1 MNKKNL
7 LGLVFLSALLSCA
20 EPAPEA
26 PDDIEELMGF
36 LYEHYEDE
44 DDGALYNGL
53 TKLGEWLADDDNR
66 AAATEAFT
74 FTELPETAVDDLDE
88 RERKTDKLKGHGVL
102 TLSPHKVEDIATLL
116 GSKEFENLYK
126 DKYDEYERHFEMD
139 TDCFADKTCDRVTGT
154 IHAVSSWLGGAVSM
168 TTDLEVGVRWVETDA
183 GWMALNRSWLLRPA
197 FGSCCDFVLE
207 ASYYIAAIM
216 PDGNGAMRMHASWAE
231 LDYGSVPIPE
241 EEAASRAL
249 QTTIDDS
256 ANTDEYLSNR

>member
-1 MNKKNL
+1 MNKISMCGFLFL
-7 LGLVFLSALLSCA
+7 LLCGSCA
-20 EPAPEA
+20 APAPEA

-44 DDGALYNGL
+44 DDGALVNGL
-53 TKLGEWLADDDNR
+53 NKLDEWLQNEDNR
-66 AAATEAFT
+66 AAAMEAYT
-74 FTELPETAVDDLDE
+74 FTDLPESAVDDLDD
-88 RERKTDKLKGHGVL
+88 RTRKTDKLKGHGVL

-126 DKYDEYERHFEMD
+126 DKYDEYERTFEMD
-139 TDCFADKTCDRVTGT
+139 TSCFADKSCDRVTGT

-183 GWMALNRSWLLRPA
+183 GWMALNRSWLMRPA
-197 FGSCCDFVLE
+197 FGSCCDFILE

-216 PDGNGAMRMHASWAE
+216 PDGDAAMRMHGSWAE

-256 ANTDEYLSNR
+256 ANTNEYLSNR